1 MDGKL
6 EGLMDFLV
14 WLYFYASGFALA
26 CVWLWFF
33 GEKLGKKQHKIAREI
48 IANDPDNADLRKKAR
63 FHDKC
68 GEVLTGIG
76 IIGLFILMAIMYNIL
91 ERLDENGFP

>member
-1 MDGKL
+1 MDGKF
-6 EGLMDFLV
+6 EGLMDLLIV
-14 WLYFYASGFALA
+14 MYFYASGVALA

-48 IANDPDNADLRKKAR
+48 IANALNNSDLRKKAR

-76 IIGLFILMAIMYNIL
+76 LFGWLFLMGIMWLKHY
-91 ERLDENGFP
+91 RK